1 MSKNILKYLAIILT
15 LITIAACGGG
25 GGGGGAPA
33 PSPTTATLKISLTG
47 ILPSEKAI
55 SGAEFVLTLPAG
67 VTPAMANDIV
77 TSSVVIPSGTFDGGV
92 IAPPVYTP
100 ATINTAGTVRIP
112 LATANEF
119 GVTMVGEV
127 ATITLQLSNGAQPTV
142 DGFTFG
148 STGVNVT
155 DLNYIPITGFKAIV
169 SDLQLH

>member
-25 GGGGGAPA
+25 GGAPA
-33 PSPTTATLKISLTG
+33 ASPTTATLKISLTG

-155 DLNYIPITGFKAIV
+155 DLNYIPM
-169 SDLQLH
+169 SLLQKYIQ